1 LSRRVVVTGIG
12 MITATGH
19 SACEN
24 WESLLA
30 ARSGIARITLFD
42 PDGYDSQ
49 MAGEVKDFDPSLYMD
64 RKEARRADRVTQLA
78 FAATQEALKQSGY
91 EPPEENDLAVILG
104 TAIGGIGTLM
114 SEYDTLREKGPGRV
128 SPFLMPMML
137 SDMTS
142 GQLSIK
148 FGAKGVNYCLVS
160 ACASGADSIGEA
172 ANMIRRGD
180 SAIALAGGT
189 EAAITPISM
198 AGFAAARALSTRND
212 DPAHASRPFDLNRDG
227 FVMGEG
233 AGVLVL
239 ESEEH
244 AIGRGARILA
254 ELAGY
259 GATSDA
265 FHITMPDEQGEGAAK
280 AMLQAIERAGLV
292 PDDIDYVNAHG
303 TSTPMNDKL
312 ETLALKRVFGE
323 YAYELPISSTK
334 ALTGH
339 SLGAAGAIE
348 AAICVMALQHG
359 IIPPTANYETPDP
372 ECDLD
377 YVPNVAR
384 SASLEA
390 VMTNSLGF
398 GGHNASLIF
407 RRYHPLGEGGSTR
420 PVGEGASP
428 RPSGSA

>member
-1 LSRRVVVTGIG
+1 MSIPASSVRRIVVTGIG
-12 MITATGH
+12 MVTALGH
-19 SACEN
+19 NAADN
-24 WESLLA
+24 WKNLIA
-30 ARSGIARITLFD
+30 GKSGIRRITFFD
-42 PDGYDSQ
+42 ASAYESQ
-49 MAGEVKDFDPSLYMD
+49 VAGEVPDFDPAAYMD
-64 RKEARRADRVTQLA
+64 RKEARRADRTTQ
-78 FAATQEALKQSGY
+78 FAIVAAEEALKQANYHVDPSNGA
-91 EPPEENDLAVILG
+91 DFAVIVG
-104 TAIGGIGTLM
+104 TAIGGITTLVA
-114 SEYDTLREKGPGRV
+114 EYDTLLAKGPSRV

-137 SDMTS
+137 PDMTS
-142 GQLSIK
+142 GQLSIRL
-148 FGAKGVNYCLVS
+148 GAKAVNYALVS

-172 ANMIRRGD
+172 ANIIRRGD
-180 SAIALAGGT
+180 AEIALAGGT

-198 AGFAAARALSTRND
+198 AGFSAAKALTTAND
-212 DPAHASRPFDLNRDG
+212 DPGRASKPFDLNRDG

-244 AIGRGARILA
+244 AVARGATILG

-265 FHITMPDEQGEGAAK
+265 FHITQPDENGEGAARAMRK
-280 AMLQAIERAGLV
+280 ALAEAGLAS
-292 PDDIDYVNAHG
+292 DDIDYVNAHG

-312 ETLALKRVFGE
+312 ETVALKKVFGE
-323 YAYELPISSTK
+323 YAYELPVSSTK
-334 ALTGH
+334 SMTGH
-339 SLGAAGAIE
+339 LLGAAGAVE
-348 AAICVMALQHG
+348 AATCILALKHG

-372 ECDLD
+372 DCDLD

-407 RRYHPLGEGGSTR
+407 RKYR
-420 PVGEGASP
+420 PRA
-428 RPSGSA
+428 

>member
-1 LSRRVVVTGIG
+1 MSRRVVVTGIG
-12 MITATGH
+12 MITAIGH

-30 ARSGIARITLFD
+30 ARSGIAPITLFD
-42 PDGYDSQ
+42 PHGFDSQ
-49 MAGEVKDFDPSLYMD
+49 IAGEVKDFDPGNYMD

-78 FAATQEALKQSGY
+78 FAATREALKQSAY
-91 EPPEENDLAVILG
+91 EPPAENNLAVILG
-104 TAIGGIGTLM
+104 TAIGGIGTLI

-172 ANMIRRGD
+172 ANIIRRGD
-180 SAIALAGGT
+180 SDIALAGGT

-212 DPAHASRPFDLNRDG
+212 DAPRASRPFDLSRDG

-233 AGVLVL
+233 AAVLVL
-239 ESEEH
+239 EAEEH
-244 AIGRGARILA
+244 ATARGAHILA

-265 FHITMPDEQGEGAAK
+265 FHITMPDEQGEGAAR
-280 AMLQAIERAGLV
+280 AMQQAIARAGLA

-303 TSTPMNDKL
+303 TSTPLNDKL
-312 ETLALKRVFGE
+312 ETVALKRVFGD

-339 SLGAAGAIE
+339 SLGAAGAVE
-348 AAICVMALQHG
+348 AAICVLALQHG
-359 IIPPTANYETPDP
+359 VIPPTANYETPDP

-384 SASLEA
+384 SASLEN

-398 GGHNASLIF
+398 GGHNSSLIF
-407 RRYHPLGEGGSTR
+407 RRY
-420 PVGEGASP
+420 
-428 RPSGSA
+428 RPSRESAGGA